1 MAERPI
7 PNPDST
13 LLDNEFIFNE
23 GLNKG
28 QPKLNEF
35 IGEEGE
41 KDSYGFGM
49 AKMDSQVRD
58 RLTQKFKS
66 HVAVWDGL
74 IGGRQG
80 VAFEQSKKD
89 WKSRAKMLMEDQAFV
104 NFLESDK
111 IQDKVSIL
119 RDTGLHPNFR
129 QWNDADMLKYI
140 SQVQGEIPIDSKPA
154 KNSTIAQINQVKS
167 DIAEEQESNRVS
179 TKTTGNV
186 PGSRSGGY

>member
-1 MAERPI
+1 
-7 PNPDST
+7 
-13 LLDNEFIFNE
+13 
-23 GLNKG
+23 
-28 QPKLNEF
+28 
-35 IGEEGE
+35 
-41 KDSYGFGM
+41 
-49 AKMDSQVRD
+49 
-58 RLTQKFKS
+58 
-66 HVAVWDGL
+66 
-74 IGGRQG
+74 
-80 VAFEQSKKD
+80 
-89 WKSRAKMLMEDQAFV
+89 MLMEDQAFV

-111 IQDKVSIL
+111 IEDKVAIL

-154 KNSTIAQINQVKS
+154 ENSTIAQINQVKS